1 MHSTVVLIR
10 PRGRHALTLPRCT
23 ALPSVFSIPSPIEGH
38 AIPPLRCKLLSAFYT
53 SRNRIWVNSAKIEI
67 PPSPLSSSPSAGR
80 SGSRSRPPSRQP
92 SQRVTLRPPK
102 SRRKGTSA
110 APTEIKMPACLC
122 IPGSPPSSPSFC
134 RRRRHVNEREC
145 APGFSISRHVHR
157 VRASAATAVE
167 EKLKAAA
174 GVEIPVA

>member
-1 MHSTVVLIR
+1 MVD
-10 PRGRHALTLPRCT
+10 TLSRCLPHCT
-23 ALPSVFSIPSPIEGH
+23 ALPSVFSIPSPTEEG
-38 AIPPLRCKLLSAFYT
+38 ARDPPSPRCKLLSAFYT

-67 PPSPLSSSPSAGR
+67 PPSPLSSPPPAGR

-92 SQRVTLRPPK
+92 SQRVTLRPRNRGGRARRRLPRK
-102 SRRKGTSA
+102 SKCQ
-110 APTEIKMPACLC
+110 PACLFLDRL
-122 IPGSPPSSPSFC
+122 PPRPLFC

-145 APGFSISRHVHR
+145 APGFSISRHVR

-167 EKLKAAA
+167 KKLKAAA